1 MAAKSQKSSEKPPQR
16 LRRQLL
22 PSSRD
27 PLRAAEIRREMAEAA
42 KAELEVKKLA
52 REIARQPLA
61 EQLLEVQIEEGRAEV
76 ARCRSQ
82 AEANDFATLR
92 DKALLV
98 VFLLMVIL
106 FLALAIANPTML
118 KMLGASSALVGV
130 LSLAGRR

>member
-1 MAAKSQKSSEKPPQR
+1 
-16 LRRQLL
+16 
-22 PSSRD
+22 
-27 PLRAAEIRREMAEAA
+27 MAEAA
-42 KAELEVKKLA
+42 RAELEVEKLA

-76 ARCRSQ
+76 ARRRSQ
-82 AEANDFATLR
+82 AEASDFATLR

-98 VFLLMVIL
+98 VFLLMMIL

-118 KMLGASSALVGV
+118 KMLGPGSALVGV